1 MIFSPARNGDLQA
14 GELKMAEQDPNKRP
28 ASIVSGMIGIHLEY
42 EIISTTNEFFGTV
55 RNITLDSGYVSELD
69 LSELH
74 QLLYEEGGQVHPA
87 ERISR
92 AAMLVRKLRGEL
104 DTIDRQ
110 LDPSKFR
117 RVFERIGTL
126 GTHTLELVIQY
137 YLTKPVRD
145 KEDRDKLDLLATRWG
160 SYSVPGTKAPVLR
173 PSKDLEHKLAELYT
187 SLNIEL
193 QANTQEEE
201 VLEKL
206 KEFSEEIGRVTNFRE
221 IIDQQLVRRLRE
233 YKASLDESF
242 YRPKILASIVDVNIA
257 VHNLF
262 QQLYD
267 SEQGRLHLY
276 LEQAKKS
283 ALSAEQATQLAQF
296 QPVLKMMN
304 RAAQMEQLLDDIKHV
319 LSTQQVIDQAFMN
332 EMERTGRKMRD
343 LTELLLGTLQNSRNL
358 GEELHKSLSELQRLE
373 KVTILTSA
381 TEKKILENIAKK
393 LGQSTDELIET
404 ILENALINFAEAV
417 KNDRLFHVFPDQSDQ
432 AQTAISFLIQ
442 AGYAETES

>member
-1 MIFSPARNGDLQA
+1 MSEGDL
-14 GELKMAEQDPNKRP
+14 NKERP
-28 ASIVSGMIGIHLEY
+28 ASAISGMIGIHLEY

-55 RNITLDSGYVSELD
+55 RNITLDLGYVTELD

-74 QLLYEEGGQVHPA
+74 QLLYEEDSQVSPA
-87 ERISR
+87 ERISH

-104 DTIDRQ
+104 DEIDRQ

-137 YLTKPVRD
+137 YLTKSTKD
-145 KEDRDKLDLLATRWG
+145 KDDRDKLDLLATRWG

-173 PSKDLEHKLAELYT
+173 PSKDLEYKLTELYT
-187 SLNIEL
+187 SLYIDIRPSTE
-193 QANTQEEE
+193 EEE
-201 VLEKL
+201 VMAKL
-206 KEFSEEIGRVTNFRE
+206 KEFANEIEHVANFRE

-233 YKASLDESF
+233 YKASLNENF
-242 YRPKILASIVDVNIA
+242 YRPKVLAAIIEVNIA

-283 ALSAEQATQLAQF
+283 ALSAEQAHQLAQF

-304 RAAQMEQLLDDIKHV
+304 RAAQMEQLLDDIKHA
-319 LSTQQVIDQAFMN
+319 LATQQVIDQAFIN

-343 LTELLLGTLQNSRNL
+343 LTELLLGTLQNSRRL
-358 GEELHKSLSELQRLE
+358 GEELHKSLSDLQRLE
-373 KVTILTSA
+373 KVTILISA
-381 TEKKILENIAKK
+381 TEKQILDNVSKK
-393 LGQSTDELIET
+393 LGQTFDELIGTVIEST
-404 ILENALINFAEAV
+404 LVSFADAV
-417 KNDRLFHVFPDQSDQ
+417 KDDRILHVFHNDPDRLQ
-432 AQTAISFLIQ
+432 AAISFLIN
-442 AGYAETES
+442 AGYANTDET